1 MFVNLNL
8 KISLWILV
16 EFSLIF
22 FLSKLAYVDF
32 FQQFGADNY
41 IIYCNK
47 DTFYP
52 LRRFLVKKISNVIVI
67 CT

>member
-32 FQQFGADNY
+32 FQQFSADNY
-41 IIYCNK
+41 II
-47 DTFYP
+47 
-52 LRRFLVKKISNVIVI
+52 L
-67 CT
+67 

>member
-16 EFSLIF
+16 EFSLF
-22 FLSKLAYVDF
+22 FFESKLAYVDF

-41 IIYCNK
+41 LVHYIVIKPHFIIYAV
-47 DTFYP
+47 F
-52 LRRFLVKKISNVIVI
+52 
-67 CT
+67 

>member
-22 FLSKLAYVDF
+22 LKINLLVLTF
-32 FQQFGADNY
+32 FNNLVQ
-41 IIYCNK
+41 IITLYCNK

-52 LRRFLVKKISNVIVI
+52 LRRFLV
-67 CT
+67 

>member
-22 FLSKLAYVDF
+22 FKSKLAYVDF
-32 FQQFGADNY
+32 FQQFGAYNY
-41 IIYCNK
+41 II
-47 DTFYP
+47 
-52 LRRFLVKKISNVIVI
+52 L
-67 CT
+67 